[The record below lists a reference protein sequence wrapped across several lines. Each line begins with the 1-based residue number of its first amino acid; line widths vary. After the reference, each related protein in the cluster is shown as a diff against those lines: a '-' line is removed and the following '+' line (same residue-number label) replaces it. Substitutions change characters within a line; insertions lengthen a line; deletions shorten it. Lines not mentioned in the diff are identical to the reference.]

1 MYKIAILAAGAI
13 AVSGWLRAQQTKP
26 DSSFSPAAAAADTAN
41 LAPNTPKPRATS
53 GAAGF
58 IGMFSDTTDLADSA
72 MYQYGTRIGLN
83 TTLPYDFL
91 HVVFNDSSGAFT
103 GYAVQN
109 VNAAGFSGMLFYDQ
123 NGALAQFQGFGN
135 TTHEYRINNIASN
148 GSINF
153 LIGGSSKFL
162 VTNSG
167 NIGIGTGTTTLSHL
181 LQVAGSIG
189 AQEVVVSQTGADYV
203 FDPGYKLQPLSEVAA
218 YINENHHLPEIPSA
232 GEMQEK
238 GMSVGDMQAKLLAKI
253 EELTLHMIQA
263 EEKSNRL
270 ERENRELRERLD
282 RLEAGS
288 GHVPSN

>member
-13 AVSGWLRAQQTKP
+13 AVSGSLPAQQTQP
-26 DSSFSPAAAAADTAN
+26 DSSLSPAAAAADSAN
-41 LAPNTPKPRATS
+41 LAPNAPKPRATS

-58 IGMFSDTTDLADSA
+58 IGRFSDATDLADSSL
-72 MYQYGTRIGLN
+72 YQYGTRIGLN
-83 TTLPYDFL
+83 TTLPLDYL
-91 HVVFNDSSGAFT
+91 HVVFNDGSGAFT

-109 VNAAGFSGMLFYDQ
+109 VNASGFSGMLFYDQ

-167 NIGIGTGTTTLSHL
+167 NIGIGTGTTTLTHL

-218 YINENHHLPEIPSA
+218 YINENHRLPEIPSG

-263 EEKSNRL
+263 EEKSDRL
-270 ERENRELRERLD
+270 ERENRELHERLD
-282 RLEAGS
+282 RLETRG
-288 GHVPSN
+288 GRVPSN